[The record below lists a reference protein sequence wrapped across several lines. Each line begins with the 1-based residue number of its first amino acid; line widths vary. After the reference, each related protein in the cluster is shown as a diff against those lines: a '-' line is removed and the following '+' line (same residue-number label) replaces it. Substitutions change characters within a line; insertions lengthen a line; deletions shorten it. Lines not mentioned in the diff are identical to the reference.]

1 MSTVL
6 EYVSQLT
13 TCPACGHAMSAH
25 NWIQSSIMQ
34 NANDYDYKLYYYCTE
49 GKETC
54 LFEGTPS
61 GITATKLTPP

>member
-6 EYVSQLT
+6 EYISQLT
-13 TCPACGHAMSAH
+13 TCPACGHSISAH
-25 NWIQSSIMQ
+25 NWVQSSTIQ
-34 NANDYDYKLYYYCTE
+34 DGSNYDYKLYYYCTE

-61 GITATKLTPP
+61 GITVTKLTPP